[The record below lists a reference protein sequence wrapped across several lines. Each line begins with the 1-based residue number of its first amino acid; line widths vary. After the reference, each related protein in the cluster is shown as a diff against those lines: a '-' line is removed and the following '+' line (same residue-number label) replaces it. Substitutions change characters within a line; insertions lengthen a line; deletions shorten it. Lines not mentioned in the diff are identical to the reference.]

1 MLLSYEAT
9 YLLLY
14 LIITA
19 ITLLRKYH
27 DEFLENLPADCLVT
41 LEKLIKFDNA
51 LTNEIFNSFMLC
63 SSSQECNKEI
73 LYFLIK
79 STKNDN
85 QLLGFSYI
93 MQPLTKE
100 SNVAALFRDGEC

>member
-1 MLLSYEAT
+1 M
-9 YLLLY
+9 YLLHNF
-14 LIITA
+14 INTA
-19 ITLLRKYH
+19 ITLLRKYY

-41 LEKLIKFDNA
+41 LESFFEVNIVIK
-51 LTNEIFNSFMLC
+51 NETFSYFISC

-73 LYFLIK
+73 LHFLIE

-93 MQPLTKE
+93 IQWLTKE
-100 SNVAALFRDGEC
+100 SNVAVLFRDGEC